1 MGDAQQTAS
10 SVPSGADSDS
20 KGGTGPALEVCRLGL
35 VPYREALALQE
46 ELAAKRGANEIPDT
60 LLVLEH
66 PPTYTRGRRTQP
78 GELPR
83 DPEWYTQQGIEIV
96 DIDRGGGVTYHGP
109 GQLVVYPIVDLRPY
123 GVREFVARLERT
135 IVAALVD
142 HGVGAGMV
150 EGLTGVWVARGGKA
164 PAPDATATSV
174 APALA
179 QGTLRK
185 IASIG
190 IHVTRGITTHGL
202 AINVTNDLTPFEWV
216 VPCGIENCTMTSVR
230 REEPPPPRTTAT
242 DLGASLARRYAEIF
256 ERVIAD

>member
-1 MGDAQQTAS
+1 MGDIQQADISPGAQEVESTADP
-10 SVPSGADSDS
+10 VPS
-20 KGGTGPALEVCRLGL
+20 LEIQQLGL
-35 VPYREALALQE
+35 IPYREALALQE
-46 ELAAKRGANEIPDT
+46 DLAAKRGAGEIPDT
-60 LLVLEH
+60 LLILEH

-83 DPEWYTQQGIEIV
+83 DPDWYAEQGIEIV

-109 GQLVVYPIVDLRPY
+109 GQLVAYPIVDLRPY
-123 GVREFVARLERT
+123 GVRNFVGRMEQT
-135 IVAALVD
+135 IIAALAD

-150 EGLTGVWVARGGKA
+150 EGLTGVWVSRGGEA
-164 PAPDATATSV
+164 PAPNTTATSV
-174 APALA
+174 APAIA

-230 REEPPPPRTTAT
+230 REEPPPPRTTAA

-256 ERVIAD
+256 ERRPIS

>member
-1 MGDAQQTAS
+1 MLLDMGS
-10 SVPSGADSDS
+10 PPSKHEVATET
-20 KGGTGPALEVCRLGL
+20 GGRLTPPLAVRQLGL
-35 VPYREALALQE
+35 VPYRDALATQE
-46 ELAAKRGANEIPDT
+46 ELAAKRGADEIPDT

-83 DPEWYTQQGIEIV
+83 DPDWYAEQGIEIV

-109 GQLVVYPIVDLRPY
+109 GQLVVYPIVNLKPY
-123 GVREFVARLERT
+123 GVRNFVQGLERA
-135 IVAALVD
+135 IIAALAD
-142 HGVGAGMV
+142 HGVGAGVV

-164 PAPDATATSV
+164 PEPGATAASV
-174 APALA
+174 APAIA

-190 IHVTRGITTHGL
+190 IHVSRGITTHGL
-202 AINVTNDLTPFEWV
+202 AVNVTNDLTPFEWV

-230 REEPPPPRTTAT
+230 REEPAPPKTTVA
-242 DLGASLARRYAEIF
+242 DLSASLARHYAEIF
-256 ERVIAD
+256 ERHPVT

>member
-1 MGDAQQTAS
+1 MGDVQRTGVASNASKPQGSESSTAP
-10 SVPSGADSDS
+10 VE
-20 KGGTGPALEVCRLGL
+20 LRYLGL
-35 VPYREALALQE
+35 VPYKEALALQE
-46 ELAAKRGANEIPDT
+46 ELAERRGAGEIPDT
-60 LLVLEH
+60 LLLLEH

-83 DPEWYTQQGIEIV
+83 DLDWYAEQGIEIV

-123 GVREFVARLERT
+123 GVRNFVGRLEQT
-135 IVAALVD
+135 IVAALAD
-142 HGVGAGMV
+142 HGVGAGVV
-150 EGLTGVWVARGGKA
+150 EGLTGVWVARGGEA
-164 PAPDATATSV
+164 PAPDATAASV
-174 APALA
+174 APAVA
-179 QGTLRK
+179 QGALRK

-190 IHVTRGITTHGL
+190 IRVTRGITTHGL

-230 REEPPPPRTTAT
+230 REEPTPPRTTVA

-256 ERVIAD
+256 ERVIR